1 MVNSPN
7 EEFVK
12 QNIQDLVEIANIDI
26 SCDFPDPDVHPQ
38 GIDSF
43 VVAFDKVPHSITAG
57 ETRIFPRYLADHI
70 AKHLA
75 DHLLVK
81 EKKQVRDPIRPKILE
96 EIYRGVKES
105 YSAPR
110 PETQGEIVA
119 KQVQEVNVPPLA
131 PKTTSSLKTPVPEI
145 TEVSGEKAG
154 FTKERPT
161 RADLFAECKEL
172 GIETKGD
179 EKVDELVTKIQLW
192 AGVSK

>member
-1 MVNSPN
+1 MVNSP
-7 EEFVK
+7 EVLVK
-12 QNIQDLVEIANIDI
+12 QNIQDLIEIANIDI

-43 VVAFDKVPHSITAG
+43 VVAFDKVPHSINAG
-57 ETRIFPRYLADHI
+57 ETRVFPRYLADHY
-70 AKHLA
+70 AKHLV
-75 DHLLVK
+75 DHLLRKQDLQVK
-81 EKKQVRDPIRPKILE
+81 DPSRPKILE

-105 YSAPR
+105 YSAPK

-119 KQVQEVNVPPLA
+119 KQVQEVNIPPS
-131 PKTTSSLKTPVPEI
+131 PVVSTPASET

-161 RADLFAECKEL
+161 RKELFAECKEL